1 MLSLVMVQLLQR
13 YIIWTKY
20 SRILYPRLVSML
32 SNQISITIE
41 FNGTYSLRLVQFFET
56 ASTLKK
62 AQTEPKRFNFYAA
75 TLKKAAFL

>member
-1 MLSLVMVQLLQR
+1 
-13 YIIWTKY
+13 
-20 SRILYPRLVSML
+20 ML